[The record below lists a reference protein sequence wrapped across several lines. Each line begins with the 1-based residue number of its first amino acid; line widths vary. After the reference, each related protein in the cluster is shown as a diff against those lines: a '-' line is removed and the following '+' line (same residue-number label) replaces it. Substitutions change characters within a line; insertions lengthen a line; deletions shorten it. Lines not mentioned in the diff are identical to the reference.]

1 MEEKATAPAIHEL
14 PKPTDRMAKA
24 RAALA
29 QKRAAD
35 KLITLQRE
43 AEKIE
48 KKIKDADDY
57 SKTHPPI
64 PIEQPMQVEE
74 TIQTPIIHEEKTI
87 ENEKPK
93 IQEEPIP
100 AEPIQETKPMSS
112 SEDIVITPISE
123 ENRIEAPQKEKKRKR
138 DSEKSKKKKD
148 GARQSRTRKDF
159 KRNST
164 SSDEQSESEEDNIP
178 IPRRLNKKP
187 KLDPILS
194 EPLEEPSIFSR
205 ISERAHQVT
214 NGIRSIPIP
223 DHVTNFA
230 RDTATNC
237 GWACVVF
244 AGVLLQRY
252 AVQVGTNY
260 LFPGGKYPGH
270 TPRTID
276 QPPPLSSTQQPYPT
290 PSQTP
295 NWQQSQ
301 QQQQSFTQPRGTH
314 TPGGN
319 TGWNAI
325 PNQTSL
331 RGHQGSI
338 QGQGGYTPFLSR

>member
-1 MEEKATAPAIHEL
+1 MEEKTTAPAVHEL

-64 PIEQPMQVEE
+64 PIEQPMQLEE
-74 TIQTPIIHEEKTI
+74 TIQTPIINEEKTI
-87 ENEKPK
+87 ENEKPP

-123 ENRIEAPQKEKKRKR
+123 ENRIEAPKEKKRKR
-138 DSEKSKKKKD
+138 DSENIKKKKN
-148 GARQSRTRKDF
+148 GRRQN
-159 KRNST
+159 KREISSST
-164 SSDEQSESEEDNIP
+164 SEDEGSAIEREDIQILKP
-178 IPRRLNKKP
+178 ATKKA

-194 EPLEEPSIFSR
+194 QPVQEPSIFSR
-205 ISERAHQVT
+205 ISERAHQVS

-252 AVQVGTNY
+252 AVKVGTNY
-260 LFPGGKYPGH
+260 LFPGGRYPGH
-270 TPRTID
+270 TPRAID
-276 QPPPLSSTQQPYPT
+276 HPPPMSTQQPYPT
-290 PSQTP
+290 PSQVPT
-295 NWQQSQ
+295 WHQSQ
-301 QQQQSFTQPRGTH
+301 QQQQTFGQPRSTH

-319 TGWNAI
+319 FGWNAI

-331 RGHQGSI
+331 RGPQGSV
-338 QGQGGYTPFLSR
+338 QGSGGGTPFLSR